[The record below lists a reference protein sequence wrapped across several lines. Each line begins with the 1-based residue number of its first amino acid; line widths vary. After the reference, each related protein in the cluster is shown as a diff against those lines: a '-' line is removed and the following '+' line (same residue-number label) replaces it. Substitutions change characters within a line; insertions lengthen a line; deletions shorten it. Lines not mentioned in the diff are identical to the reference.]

1 MKNNK
6 QTWYSINAKHKEKY
20 ADIYLYD
27 EIGSYGVTAIDFVNE
42 IKQLDGKDIYLH
54 INSVGG
60 EIFDGMAIYNTLK
73 KYQGKVTAYIEGIA
87 ASMGSVIPL
96 AADEVI
102 MSENSL
108 LMIHNAWGKTM
119 GEAGDMR
126 KTAELLDKLSDE
138 IANVYEKKTGLNLAT
153 IKSMMDEET
162 WFNAEEALEYGFID
176 RVSDAIKVAA
186 SFDIS
191 KFKNKTEEEI
201 INQLNNQKSKTMT
214 EDLKSW
220 FSAKVDEIVNSVKG
234 TTTEE
239 TVETEINVNL
249 IDNEEISNKLSSFEN
264 KITELE
270 ALLSEKDS
278 VISDLN
284 DSVSNLTTENEEL
297 NTLVNKADAKGTKVE
312 TEKDPL
318 IVEEKV
324 SVDPN
329 ASFYSAM
336 ANRMKLKFNN

>member
-1 MKNNK
+1 
-6 QTWYSINAKHKEKY
+6 
-20 ADIYLYD
+20 
-27 EIGSYGVTAIDFVNE
+27 
-42 IKQLDGKDIYLH
+42 
-54 INSVGG
+54 
-60 EIFDGMAIYNTLK
+60 
-73 KYQGKVTAYIEGIA
+73 
-87 ASMGSVIPL
+87 
-96 AADEVI
+96 
-102 MSENSL
+102 
-108 LMIHNAWGKTM
+108 MIHNAWGGAM

-191 KFKNKTEEEI
+191 KFKNKTEKEI

-234 TTTEE
+234 TATEE

-270 ALLSEKDS
+270 TLLSEKDS

>member
-1 MKNNK
+1 
-6 QTWYSINAKHKEKY
+6 
-20 ADIYLYD
+20 
-27 EIGSYGVTAIDFVNE
+27 
-42 IKQLDGKDIYLH
+42 
-54 INSVGG
+54 
-60 EIFDGMAIYNTLK
+60 
-73 KYQGKVTAYIEGIA
+73 
-87 ASMGSVIPL
+87 
-96 AADEVI
+96 
-102 MSENSL
+102 
-108 LMIHNAWGKTM
+108 MIHNAWGKTM

-138 IANVYEKKTGLNLAT
+138 IANVYEKKTGLNLGT
-153 IKSMMDEET
+153 IKEMMNQET

-220 FSAKVDEIVNSVKG
+220 FSAKVDEIVKSVKG
-234 TTTEE
+234 STAEE
-239 TVETEINVNL
+239 TLNTDINVNL

-270 ALLSEKDS
+270 TLLSEKDS

-297 NTLVNKADAKGTKVE
+297 NTLVNKADATGTKVE

-329 ASFYSAM
+329 ASFYNAM